1 MCQEFYKK
9 YKYNTEVDITR
20 RDLETTK
27 QDSNECFYAFITRW
41 RTKVAQVTVRPN
53 EEEQL
58 NMIVKNLLLT
68 YNWYLFA
75 RYFLNFKILIDA
87 WTQIKDVINNNV
99 IIKDLMDQQ
108 IIATPTS
115 TN

>member
-27 QDSNECFYAFITRW
+27 QDSSECFYAFITRW
-41 RTKVAQVTVRPN
+41 RTKAAQVTVRPN

-75 RYFLNFKILIDA
+75 RYFLNFKIRIAA